1 MTNFTS
7 INDVPHPQK
16 LIQQVLDI
24 KKTKIQSELGQGK
37 TLALIFFNPSLRT
50 RLSTQKAGNNLGMN
64 VIVMNINAD
73 SWNIEFEDG
82 AIMNGSTQEHIKDAV
97 QVISGYCD
105 VMGVRTFANLKD
117 PTEDYEEEVLNNF
130 LKYSSVPV
138 ISLES
143 ATLHPLQSLTD
154 MATIAASG
162 IKTPKVVLSWAPH
175 PKKLPQAVA
184 NSFLEWIIN
193 TDADITLTHPEG
205 YELNESFTQGIPIT
219 NNQSEALQNA
229 DFVYAKNWSSF
240 SHYGQTPKVQ
250 DDWTV
255 TTEKMDMTNDA
266 KFLHC
271 LPIRRNVVATDAVID
286 NSLVYRQAKNRE
298 YAAQAVIQNIL
309 EDL

>member
-1 MTNFTS
+1 MKNFTS
-7 INDVPHPQK
+7 VNDVPHPQE
-16 LIQQVLDI
+16 LVQEVLDI
-24 KKTKIQSELGQGK
+24 KENRSQSNLGQGK
-37 TLALIFFNPSLRT
+37 TMALIFFNPSLRT
-50 RLSTQKAGNNLGMN
+50 RLSTQKAGNNLSMN

-82 AIMNGSTQEHIKDAV
+82 AVMNGSTQEHIRDAV

-105 VMGVRTFANLKD
+105 IMGVRTFANLKD
-117 PTEDYEEEVLNNF
+117 SKEDYEEQVLNNF

-162 IKTPKVVLSWAPH
+162 IKKPKIVLSWAPH

-184 NSFLEWIIN
+184 NSFLEWIPK
-193 TDADITLTHPEG
+193 TEADITLTHPKG
-205 YELNESFTQGIPIT
+205 YELSKEFTEGIPIT
-219 NNQSEALQNA
+219 NDQNEALQNA

-250 DDWTV
+250 DEWTV
-255 TTEKMDMTNDA
+255 TAEKMNLTNNGT
-266 KFLHC
+266 FLHC
-271 LPIRRNVVATDAVID
+271 LPIRRNVVATDEVID
-286 NSLVYRQAKNRE
+286 HSMVYEQAKNRE